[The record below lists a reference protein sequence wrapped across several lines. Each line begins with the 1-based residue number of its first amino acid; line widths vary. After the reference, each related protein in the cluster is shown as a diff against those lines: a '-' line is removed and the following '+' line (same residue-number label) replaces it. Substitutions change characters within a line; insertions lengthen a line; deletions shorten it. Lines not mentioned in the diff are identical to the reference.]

1 MPSFDFENIRPYRDE
16 EVHDIIV
23 SLLDEQELTEQLPVL
38 FKGKDMEQLKA
49 YLLSLRTVD
58 EFQIHVVAA
67 WLEGLKKVATKGV
80 EMDFTACPDERQAY
94 MFITNHR
101 DIVLDS
107 AFLQTLLINRGMML
121 TEIAIGDNLLKRPW
135 IKKLV
140 RLNRS
145 FIVERD
151 LGVKEQMMSSMR
163 LSAYIRTTLH
173 ERHRSIWI
181 AQREGRAKDS
191 NDRTQPALLKMM
203 AMSDEGGDWA
213 EGMKQLRFCPTAIS
227 YEYDPCDYLKAKEMQ
242 QRRDDAEW
250 KKGPTD
256 DLVSMKTGIFG
267 WKGKVQYRMA
277 GTLEKEI
284 DEIAKATTRK
294 NERINALAE
303 VIDRKIHSNYE
314 LMVTHRVAH
323 DIVTGERTF
332 AGTYSEEEKAKFT
345 EYVACQVSKVD
356 LPCRDEE
363 FLTSKIM
370 EMYANPAINY
380 LASKQ

>member
-1 MPSFDFENIRPYRDE
+1 
-16 EVHDIIV
+16 
-23 SLLDEQELTEQLPVL
+23 
-38 FKGKDMEQLKA
+38 MEQLKA

-173 ERHRSIWI
+173 ESRS
-181 AQREGRAKDS
+181 
-191 NDRTQPALLKMM
+191 T
-203 AMSDEGGDWA
+203 
-213 EGMKQLRFCPTAIS
+213 
-227 YEYDPCDYLKAKEMQ
+227 
-242 QRRDDAEW
+242 
-250 KKGPTD
+250 
-256 DLVSMKTGIFG
+256 
-267 WKGKVQYRMA
+267 
-277 GTLEKEI
+277 
-284 DEIAKATTRK
+284 
-294 NERINALAE
+294 
-303 VIDRKIHSNYE
+303 
-314 LMVTHRVAH
+314 
-323 DIVTGERTF
+323 
-332 AGTYSEEEKAKFT
+332 
-345 EYVACQVSKVD
+345 
-356 LPCRDEE
+356 
-363 FLTSKIM
+363 
-370 EMYANPAINY
+370 
-380 LASKQ
+380 